1 MSAECRQATDPLL
14 ARHQL
19 AAIARHPVLHRV
31 KGPLLTRALGSV
43 TALAASLASLAASPA
58 LAASAAHGAEIFK
71 GTCGVCHLAQ
81 PNPAISDLAM
91 RIGPNL
97 WGVVGRKAGITN
109 HFHYS
114 AAMRGSGVTW
124 TPQVLRVY
132 IHEPQ
137 KTIPNIRMSFMGLK
151 NLTDVDDVIAYLQT
165 FR

>member
-1 MSAECRQATDPLL
+1 MSVRRQFLGCVAGLAGAAGLL
-14 ARHQL
+14 ATPAF
-19 AAIARHPVLHRV
+19 AADAAR
-31 KGPLLTRALGSV
+31 
-43 TALAASLASLAASPA
+43 
-58 LAASAAHGAEIFK
+58 GAQIFK

-81 PNPAISDLAM
+81 PHPALSDLAT

-97 WGVVGRKAGITN
+97 WGVVGRKAGITP

-114 AAMRGSGVTW
+114 AAMRQSGVTW

-137 KTIPNIRMSFMGLK
+137 KTIPNIRMSFLGLK
-151 NLTDVDDVIAYLQT
+151 NMRDVDDVIAYLET